1 MKKVKL
7 SSYLLQIVVLV
18 FTLLL
23 FTECKHDPEFKRG
36 VNTFFATFFFI
47 IFMIIGGIPAIIF
60 SAISV
65 KSDKPAIKIVA
76 IVFVSIFGLFSLIS
90 VPMYSE
96 FWTKGAKE
104 WIGLMAIIQFASLVL
119 SVILIVLGANNRAKA
134 AQAVPVPKPAPPQ
147 KPVSPQK
154 PDDEIDY
161 MDEIL
166 ND

>member
-1 MKKVKL
+1 
-7 SSYLLQIVVLV
+7 
-18 FTLLL
+18 
-23 FTECKHDPEFKRG
+23 
-36 VNTFFATFFFI
+36 
-47 IFMIIGGIPAIIF
+47 
-60 SAISV
+60 
-65 KSDKPAIKIVA
+65 
-76 IVFVSIFGLFSLIS
+76 
-90 VPMYSE
+90 
-96 FWTKGAKE
+96 
-104 WIGLMAIIQFASLVL
+104 MAIIQFASLVL